1 MPPPEHALPSSVGLC
16 DAFDE
21 DDLFFLNMA
30 FCTMLCELNGRCI
43 GIANGVHECCLFERV
58 DCFMTA
64 CVS

>member
-30 FCTMLCELNGRCI
+30 FCIMI
-43 GIANGVHECCLFERV
+43 LFV
-58 DCFMTA
+58 LTC
-64 CVS
+64 